1 MKTRILLVSD
11 MHYTTQETNAELKL
25 IYPQANTSVA
35 AGTILG
41 VTQKDKI
48 NKILSDILAEHKI
61 EALDA
66 VLVLGDLSID
76 DYDMRKLPDIYC
88 RRFKEDC
95 MDKLP
100 CPAYA
105 LPGNHDS
112 IPDEMWKEIFGYGR
126 EYSVKIGNN
135 VFLML
140 DTFKNIPATAACGG
154 RFTGVDREFL
164 QNELSKYTDN
174 EKIFIC
180 THYTSKQNEPDFPDI
195 PNLVCLFRGHTHENE
210 VLDFYGKPLFDIG
223 GYGYNG
229 TVGKDGK
236 YTFNH
241 FFPEC
246 SWGYNILEIEDDNVC
261 VWHKTVN
268 MKYLAE
274 NGIFD
279 VEEKI
284 CDKREI

>member
-1 MKTRILLVSD
+1 MKTRVLLVSD
-11 MHYTTQETNAELKL
+11 MHYTTQETYAELKSK
-25 IYPQANTSVA
+25 YPEANASVA

-48 NKILSDILAEHKI
+48 NRILSDIIAEHEA

-76 DYDMRKLPDIYC
+76 DWDIRKLPDIYC
-88 RRFKEDC
+88 RRFREDV

-100 CPAYA
+100 CVSYA

-112 IPDEMWKEIFGYGR
+112 IPNDMWHDIFGYDR

-154 RFTGVDREFL
+154 RFTGFDREFIEK
-164 QNELSKYTDN
+164 ELAKYTDN
-174 EKIFIC
+174 ENIFIC
-180 THYTSKQNEPDFPDI
+180 CHYTREEKEPDFPDI
-195 PNLVCLFRGHTHENE
+195 PNLRCLFRGHTHENE
-210 VLDFYGKPLFDIG
+210 VLSFHGKPLFDIG

-229 TVGKDGK
+229 VNIEGRG
-236 YTFNH
+236 YTFNI

-246 SWGYNILEIEDDNVC
+246 AWGYNILEIEDDTLK
-261 VWHKTVN
+261 VWHKTVK
-268 MKYLAE
+268 MTYHAE
-274 NGIFD
+274 NGVFEI
-279 VEEKI
+279 EEKI
-284 CDKREI
+284 CDKTEI

>member
-25 IYPQANTSVA
+25 KYPESNASVA

-41 VTQKDKI
+41 ITQKDKI
-48 NKILSDILAEHKI
+48 DKIISDINAEYEK
-61 EALDA
+61 EPFDA

-76 DYDMRKLPDIYC
+76 DWDIRNLPDIYC
-88 RRFKEDC
+88 ERFKTDC

-112 IPDEMWKEIFGYGR
+112 IPNEMWRDIFGYDR
-126 EYSVKIGNN
+126 EYSIKIGNN

-154 RFTGVDREFL
+154 RFTGFDYDFIKK
-164 QNELSKYTDN
+164 ELSKYTDN
-174 EKIFIC
+174 ENIFIC
-180 THYTSKQNEPDFPDI
+180 CHYTREEKEPDFPEI
-195 PNLVCLFRGHTHENE
+195 PNLRCLFRGHTHEAE
-210 VLDFYGKPLFDIG
+210 SLTFHGKPLYDIG

-229 TVGKDGK
+229 IHIDGRG
-236 YTFNH
+236 YTFNI

-246 SWGYNILEIEDDNVC
+246 AWGYNMLEIEDDKFK
-261 VWHKTVN
+261 VWHKTVK
-268 MKYLAE
+268 MTYVAE
-274 NGIFD
+274 NGTFE

-284 CDKREI
+284 TN